1 MVLGVM
7 CVCIIIVV
15 SGATISHPPK
25 NLLQKS
31 LTNLTVSV
39 VISHNLK
46 PVKIPYAN
54 GRVSVRIFYK
64 NDLIRFYLL
73 MLLTRECI
81 CAALVRVDVKSHL
94 SRAVRSCACAVTL
107 TLVGVD

>member
-1 MVLGVM
+1 MS
-7 CVCIIIVV
+7 VCIKIVV
-15 SGATISHPPK
+15 SGANLCVYKKISNRMK
-25 NLLQKS
+25 KS
-31 LTNLTVSV
+31 LMSLV
-39 VISHNLK
+39 VIFFNLNSL
-46 PVKIPYAN
+46 KISYAN